1 VSTPVAP
8 QLTLVMVAW
17 NSADLLP
24 ESIEAFRRSGEAAGA
39 LTEVVVVD
47 NASADDSAE
56 VARRAGA
63 SRVVQNPLNAGFV
76 VAASQ
81 GLALAKSDWV
91 LLANPDLVVS
101 ESFVGVVLEAA
112 GSVGPDVAALVPD
125 IRYASDPD
133 VINSRGLEVDD
144 VGVPAERDAGRA
156 ADSVE
161 PPSEVFGAS
170 SSASILRVD
179 ALERI
184 GGLEPAYFAYLEDV
198 DVAWRLRK
206 SGYRALLLS
215 DALAL
220 HEGSASTGEGSWL
233 KAFLVARNRRI
244 LFRLHGPR
252 TTRARAFRL
261 VVEVGHATVQALSGS
276 RGASIRG
283 RVAATH
289 THRYAR
295 FLRASNN
302 ALEVPNDRP
311 IGLAPRF
318 GLMETLQRKQTA
330 SLLMRH
336 GPSTHVPAVAKS
348 RRVGTANG
356 SGPERVRV
364 LVDAAN
370 LKPGQGGIR
379 TYTMGLIR
387 ELARSPQLSLV
398 VASSLPEAADLGA
411 LDFVR
416 LPSSTRAAAARAL
429 WRETNLASL
438 ARSVRADVVLAPV
451 PELPARQ
458 LDKPSV
464 VVVHDVGPFV
474 APAFYSRNKRL
485 RYETV
490 LRHACRRASSIV
502 CVSEATLI
510 GLHAAIGVDPGRC
523 CVIGEGP
530 QLFDDDAS
538 SRITHEGD
546 LPFLLYVGS
555 LDERKNVGTL
565 VDAVLYADPPLP
577 PLVIAGPATPRE
589 LAALRRRCSA
599 SPERVEHLGYVD
611 AGRLRGLYASCLAV
625 VLPSLYEGFGLPVL
639 EAFEAGAPVVAS
651 DIPTVNEISR
661 DAVVRVESPLDP
673 ARWTDALRRIS
684 ADSALRE
691 TLRERGRAAAERYT
705 WQEVGTRFAEL
716 LVATA
721 RHGAP
726 PTRRAGAGHAVQVRS
741 AGA

>member
-1 VSTPVAP
+1 
-8 QLTLVMVAW
+8 MVAW
-17 NSADLLP
+17 NSAELLP
-24 ESIEAFRRSGEAAGA
+24 DSIEAFRRSGAAAGA
-39 LTEVVVVD
+39 VTEVVVVD
-47 NASADDSAE
+47 NASTDGSAAAACRLGAD
-56 VARRAGA
+56 
-63 SRVVQNPLNAGFV
+63 RVVENPLNAGFV

-81 GLALAKSDWV
+81 GLALANSDWV

-101 ESFVGVVLEAA
+101 EPFVGVVLEAA
-112 GSVGPDVAALVPD
+112 ASAPPDVAALVPD
-125 IRYASDPD
+125 IRYASDPQ

-144 VGVPAERDAGRA
+144 VGVPAERDAGRP
-156 ADSVE
+156 ADSAE
-161 PPSEVFGAS
+161 PPFEVFGAS
-170 SSASILRVD
+170 SSASILRIE
-179 ALERI
+179 ALRRI

-206 SGYRALLLS
+206 AGYRALLLR

-252 TTRARAFRL
+252 TPRARAFRI

-289 THRYAR
+289 VHRYAR
-295 FLRASNN
+295 FLRASNVSL
-302 ALEVPNDRP
+302 AVPNDLP
-311 IGLAPRF
+311 IALAPRF
-318 GLMETLQRKQTA
+318 KLLETLQRKQTA

-336 GPSTHVPAVAKS
+336 GPSTPAPVPARARP
-348 RRVGTANG
+348 RRIPAPA
-356 SGPERVRV
+356 GPSPVRV

-387 ELARSPQLSLV
+387 ELARDPRLALV
-398 VASSLPEAADLGA
+398 VASSVPEAAGLGSLDL
-411 LDFVR
+411 VP
-416 LPSSTRAAAARAL
+416 LPEYTRAAAGRAL
-429 WRETNLASL
+429 WRETNLSSL
-438 ARSVRADVVLAPV
+438 ARSVRAEAILAPV
-451 PELPARQ
+451 PELPARR
-458 LDKPSV
+458 LEKPTV

-490 LRHACRRASSIV
+490 LRHACRRASAIV
-502 CVSEATLI
+502 CVSEATLV

-523 CVIGEGP
+523 SVIGEGP
-530 QLFDDDAS
+530 QLLDAAGEPS
-538 SRITHEGD
+538 AEPSGA
-546 LPFLLYVGS
+546 PFFLYVGS
-555 LDERKNVGTL
+555 LDPRKNVNTL
-565 VDAVLYADPPLP
+565 LDAVVHADPPLP
-577 PLVIAGPATPRE
+577 PLLIVGPASAGE
-589 LAALRRRCSA
+589 LASLRRRCA
-599 SPERVEHLGYVD
+599 RFAGRVEHLGFVD
-611 AGRLRGLYASCLAV
+611 AARLRSLYASALAV

-661 DAVVRVESPLDP
+661 DAFVRVSKPLDP
-673 ARWTDALRRIS
+673 SWWADALRRVS
-684 ADSALRE
+684 DDPDLR
-691 TLRERGRAAAERYT
+691 TAMRARGKEAAERFT
-705 WQEVGTRFAEL
+705 WREIGEQFADL

-721 RHGAP
+721 RGA
-726 PTRRAGAGHAVQVRS
+726 RS
-741 AGA
+741 AGDAGAREQVGLRAVPVRADD